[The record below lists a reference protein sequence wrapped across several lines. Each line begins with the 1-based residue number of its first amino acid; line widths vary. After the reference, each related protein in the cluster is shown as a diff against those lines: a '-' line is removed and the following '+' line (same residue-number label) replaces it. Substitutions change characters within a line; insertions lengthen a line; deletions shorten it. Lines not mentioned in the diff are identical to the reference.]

1 VAGALTVVGGA
12 LAVLMGFLNWA
23 LIANPG
29 GADGT
34 LTGWGGIGGVADMQ
48 GQNINDVISGL
59 GGSGSYHPAL
69 FSTVLAGG
77 AVVAGVVL
85 LWRRFGL
92 AAGVAIGCG
101 VGIVGWGLF
110 RALVPGD
117 VAGIVEDGGTGS
129 AIGPWLLAVC
139 GLVILAGGMV
149 AALDRPAARIPT
161 GRSRG
166 IQPR

>member
-1 VAGALTVVGGA
+1 VAGALAVVGGA

-23 LIANPG
+23 LISNPG
-29 GADGT
+29 SADGS
-34 LTGWGGIGGVADMQ
+34 LTGWGGIGGVADMR
-48 GQNINDVISGL
+48 GQNINDVISDL

-77 AVVAGVVL
+77 AVVAGGVL
-85 LWRRFGL
+85 LWQRFGL
-92 AAGVAIGCG
+92 AAGVTIGCG
-101 VGIVGWGLF
+101 VGIVGWGVF

-117 VAGIVEDGGTGS
+117 VAGIVEDGGTRS

-139 GLVILAGGMV
+139 GLVIVAGGVV
-149 AALDRPAARIPT
+149 AALDRTAARVPT
-161 GRSRG
+161 GRPRG